1 MNSYMLRHQMK
12 ALTFMIQREQAWS
25 YEESQDNL
33 WVREVDETGDLMFV
47 TQNFEENLADR
58 DRYTNLVTENSQRT
72 EPHESRGG
80 LLADQMGLGK
90 SLTMISLI
98 ASSRAQSNSSVV
110 FTAQG
115 TICRIKST
123 IIVVPYSCE

>member
-1 MNSYMLRHQMK
+1 MLRHQMK
-12 ALTFMIQREQAWS
+12 ALTFMVQREQAWS

-47 TQNFEENLADR
+47 TQSFEENLADSG
-58 DRYTNLVTENSQRT
+58 RYTNLVTENSQRT
-72 EPHESRGG
+72 EPQESRGG

-98 ASSRAQSNSSVV
+98 ASSPALSNSSVV
-110 FTAQG
+110 FTTQG

-123 IIVVPYSCE
+123 LIVVPYSCE

>member
-1 MNSYMLRHQMK
+1 MK

-47 TQNFEENLADR
+47 TQSFEENLADSG
-58 DRYTNLVTENSQRT
+58 RYTNLVTENSQRT
-72 EPHESRGG
+72 EPQESRGG

-98 ASSRAQSNSSVV
+98 ASSPALLNSSVV

-115 TICRIKST
+115 TTRRIKST
-123 IIVVPYSCE
+123 LIVVPYSCE

>member
-1 MNSYMLRHQMK
+1 MLRHQMK

-47 TQNFEENLADR
+47 TQNFEENLADSG
-58 DRYTNLVTENSQRT
+58 RYTNLVTENSQRT
-72 EPHESRGG
+72 EPQESRGG

-98 ASSRAQSNSSVV
+98 ASSPALLNSSVV

-115 TICRIKST
+115 TTRRIKST
-123 IIVVPYSCE
+123 LIVVPYSCE